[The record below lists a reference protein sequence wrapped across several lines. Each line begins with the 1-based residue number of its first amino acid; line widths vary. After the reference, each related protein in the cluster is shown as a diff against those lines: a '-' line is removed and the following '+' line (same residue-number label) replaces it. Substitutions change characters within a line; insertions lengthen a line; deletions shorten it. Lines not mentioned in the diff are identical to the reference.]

1 MIFEIWSYYYLLDGV
16 YEIMMGIY
24 MLLGY
29 EEEKLRV
36 FFFCLDEIFYC
47 FIGKENNIEGFIV
60 KSYV

>member
-1 MIFEIWSYYYLLDGV
+1 MIFEICSYYYLLDGV

-36 FFFCLDEIFYC
+36 FFF
-47 FIGKENNIEGFIV
+47 V
-60 KSYV
+60 

>member
-36 FFFCLDEIFYC
+36 FFFVKMKF
-47 FIGKENNIEGFIV
+47 FIV
-60 KSYV
+60 LLEKKIKLKVLL